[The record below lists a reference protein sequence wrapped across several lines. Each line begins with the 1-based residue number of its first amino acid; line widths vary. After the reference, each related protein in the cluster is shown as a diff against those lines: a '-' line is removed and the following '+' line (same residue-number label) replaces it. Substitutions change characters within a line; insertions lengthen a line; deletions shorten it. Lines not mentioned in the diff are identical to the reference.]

1 MNPAYQEL
9 HLKLEQCSI
18 CCTMFKSS
26 PSIGGTVQMKAAI
39 VKAPKSSPVY
49 GDFEEPVA
57 QEGQTIV
64 QVKASAL
71 THLTKSRASG
81 SHYSSGSEFPAIAGT
96 DGVGLTTDGRRVYFA
111 RPESPFGALAERTLV
126 KTKYC
131 IPLPDQLDDVTA
143 AAIANPG
150 MSAWAALME
159 RAHFKA
165 GETVLVNGATGTAGR
180 VAVQLARYLGAG
192 KIIATGR
199 NEAELEQ
206 VKDLGADV
214 VVPFAHPFEEKGF
227 EEALMREFGKGIQVV
242 VDYLW
247 GQSARTI
254 IAAIAKGVE
263 DGAPIRFIHVGGASG
278 EESIDLPG
286 AGLRSSSIVLMGS
299 GYKSVPLPALF
310 EAVKSTF
317 DAAIPARLRVATKVV
332 ALAEVEQHWNA
343 PGKPRVVFTIG

>member
-1 MNPAYQEL
+1 
-9 HLKLEQCSI
+9 
-18 CCTMFKSS
+18 
-26 PSIGGTVQMKAAI
+26 MKAAI
-39 VKAPKSSPVY
+39 VQAPKSSPVY
-49 GDFEEPVA
+49 GDFDDPAA
-57 QEGQTIV
+57 QEGHTIV

-71 THLTKSRASG
+71 TQLTKSRASG
-81 SHYSSGSEFPAIAGT
+81 SHYSSDDAFPAIAGT
-96 DGVGLTTDGRRVYFA
+96 DGVGLTTDGQRVYFA

-126 KTKYC
+126 RTQYC
-131 IPLPDQLDDVTA
+131 IPVPEHLDDVTA

-159 RAHFKA
+159 RAHLSA

-180 VAVQLARYLGAG
+180 LAVQLARYLGAG
-192 KIIATGR
+192 KVIATGR

-206 VKDLGADV
+206 VKALGADV
-214 VVPFAHPFEEKGF
+214 VIPFAEPFEENGF
-227 EEALMREFGKGIQVV
+227 EEALIREFGSGVQVV

-263 DGAPIRFIHVGGASG
+263 DGAPVRFVHVGGASG

-310 EAVKSTF
+310 AAVRAPLTRRFPPGFGSQPRQLLSRQWSSTGTHR
-317 DAAIPARLRVATKVV
+317 ASRASSSPS
-332 ALAEVEQHWNA
+332 AERWKA
-343 PGKPRVVFTIG
+343 GRGACAG